1 MTTDRFKNTGSVI
14 LPVML
19 LAGASFWL
27 LQSLTAPQQA
37 AGPALSAATYDA
49 TIEAPELI
57 TIPPRTFEYRDP
69 ARYIENEL
77 PQISPLVHAK
87 VQTPLNVAKNL
98 VTNAQYRQCVLDAYC
113 PPAITIKTPID
124 DHPVVGINYEMA
136 EKYAAWLSAKTGEN
150 WRLPTALEWAQF
162 AGEKYDDPEKD
173 IQSDPTNPAVAWL
186 SEYRAKSKSKS
197 TTPSQ
202 SLRPAGLFG
211 ANSLGINDVAEN
223 VWVWTSTCY
232 ERINVDATNSQSKA
246 ISCGA
251 RVVEG
256 AHRTYLSVF
265 ISNPQGGGCTVGDPP
280 DHLGIRLVKG
290 GDKPDFFSFLRRLWP
305 FGSSIKA

>member
-1 MTTDRFKNTGSVI
+1 MTADRLKNTSSI
-14 LPVML
+14 LLPLAL

-27 LQSLTAPQQA
+27 VQSLTAPQ
-37 AGPALSAATYDA
+37 DA
-49 TIEAPELI
+49 TQPRAVITADTAIETPELI
-57 TIPPRTFEYRDP
+57 SIPPRNFEYRDP

-87 VQTPLNVAKNL
+87 MQTELQVAQNL
-98 VTNAQYRQCVLDAYC
+98 VTNKQYRACVVDGYC
-113 PPAITIKTPID
+113 APAITVKTPID

-136 EKYAAWLSAKTGEN
+136 ANYAEWLSAKTGDN

-173 IQSDPTNPAVAWL
+173 VQSDPQNPAVAWL

-197 TTPSQ
+197 DAPRK

-211 ANSLGINDVAEN
+211 ANSLGVNDVAEN

-232 ERINVDATNSQSKA
+232 QRFNVDAVGAKSSAT
-246 ISCGA
+246 SCGA

-290 GDKPDFFSFLRRLWP
+290 GERPSFWHLIRQLWP
-305 FGSSIKA
+305 FG

>member
-1 MTTDRFKNTGSVI
+1 MTADHFKNTASI
-14 LPVML
+14 LLPMAL
-19 LAGASFWL
+19 LAGASLWL
-27 LQSLTAPQQA
+27 VHTLTTPQADLAPKA
-37 AGPALSAATYDA
+37 SISIDPHIDA
-49 TIEAPELI
+49 PDLI
-57 TIPPRTFEYRDP
+57 TIPPRTFDYRDP

-77 PQISPLVHAK
+77 PQVSPLVHAN
-87 VQTPLNVAKNL
+87 VQTPLQVAKDL
-98 VTNAQYRQCVLDAYC
+98 VTNKQYRACVVEGHCA
-113 PPAITIKTPID
+113 PAIIVKTPID
-124 DHPVVGINYEMA
+124 DHPVVGVNYEMA
-136 EKYAAWLSAKTGEN
+136 ANYAEWLSAKTGDN

-173 IQSDPTNPAVAWL
+173 IKSDPTNPAVAWL
-186 SEYRAKSKSKS
+186 SEYRAKSQSKS
-197 TTPSQ
+197 DAPRQ

-211 ANSLGINDVAEN
+211 ANSLGVNDVAEN
-223 VWVWTSTCY
+223 IWVWTSTCY

-246 ISCGA
+246 VSCGA

-290 GDKPDFFSFLRRLWP
+290 SERSSLWSLIRQLLP
-305 FGSSIKA
+305 VG

>member
-1 MTTDRFKNTGSVI
+1 MTTVYFKNKNSII
-14 LPVML
+14 LPSLL

-27 LQSLTAPQQA
+27 LQSLTSFQQVDWSAP
-37 AGPALSAATYDA
+37 SATTYDA
-49 TIEAPELI
+49 AIEAPEFVV
-57 TIPPRTFEYRDP
+57 IPPRTFDYRDP
-69 ARYIENEL
+69 TRYIENEL
-77 PQISPLVHAK
+77 PQISPLLHAK
-87 VQTPLNVAKNL
+87 VQTPLTVAKNL
-98 VTNAQYRQCVLDAYC
+98 VTNGEYRQCVLEAYC
-113 PPAITIKTPID
+113 PPTINITPPID
-124 DHPVVGINYEMA
+124 DHPVVEINYEMA
-136 EKYAAWLSAKTGEN
+136 EKYAKWLSGKTGEN

-197 TTPSQ
+197 AAPSQ

-211 ANSLGINDVAEN
+211 ANSLGVNDVAEN

-232 ERINVDATNSQSKA
+232 ERINKDVASNQSKA
-246 ISCGA
+246 VSCGA

-290 GDKPDFFSFLRRLWP
+290 GEKPSLFSVLRRFWP
-305 FGSSIKA
+305 FGQGK